1 MINSHFVDME
11 ARKGRKEQTEEYA
24 GDAAASS
31 VGATTKDNLSKR
43 SMTIA
48 RNAMQKV
55 KEFDENFHVAKNTV
69 VAKAK
74 EADEN
79 YHIAEK
85 ATVATNSAL
94 KQVVSSI
101 NFISRSMW
109 TKR

>member
-11 ARKGRKEQTEEYA
+11 AHKRRREQTEEYA
-24 GDAAASS
+24 GDATS
-31 VGATTKDNLSKR
+31 KDNLSKR
-43 SMTIA
+43 STTIA
-48 RNAMQKV
+48 RTAMQKV
-55 KEFDENFHVAKNTV
+55 KEFDENFHVAENTTWAVSNV

-85 ATVATNSAL
+85 ATVATNGAL
-94 KQVVSSI
+94 KQVALSI

>member
-1 MINSHFVDME
+1 MINAHFVDME

-31 VGATTKDNLSKR
+31 VGATSKDNLSKR

-48 RNAMQKV
+48 RTVIQKV
-55 KEFDENFHVAKNTV
+55 KEFDENFHLAENTTWAVSNV

-79 YHIAEK
+79 IILRK
-85 ATVATNSAL
+85 
-94 KQVVSSI
+94 KPR
-101 NFISRSMW
+101 SRP
-109 TKR
+109 TAP

>member
-11 ARKGRKEQTEEYA
+11 ACKGRKEQTEEYA

-31 VGATTKDNLSKR
+31 VGATSKDNLSKR

-48 RNAMQKV
+48 RTVIQKV
-55 KEFDENFHVAKNTV
+55 KEFDENFHVAENTTWAVSNV

-79 YHIAEK
+79 IILRK
-85 ATVATNSAL
+85 
-94 KQVVSSI
+94 KPR
-101 NFISRSMW
+101 SRP
-109 TKR
+109 TAP

>member
-1 MINSHFVDME
+1 MINAHFVDME

-31 VGATTKDNLSKR
+31 VGATSKDNLSKR

-48 RNAMQKV
+48 RTVIQKV
-55 KEFDENFHVAKNTV
+55 KEFDENFHVAENTTWAVSNV

-79 YHIAEK
+79 IILRK
-85 ATVATNSAL
+85 
-94 KQVVSSI
+94 KPR
-101 NFISRSMW
+101 SRP
-109 TKR
+109 TAP